1 METIMRT
8 YDEPESRD
16 LTSLELDSVSG
27 GSIAEDIYDA
37 VTLVD
42 MAVQW
47 GVYGVSRLIRDP
59 WA

>member
-1 METIMRT
+1 MESTMRT
-8 YDEPESRD
+8 YEESALHE
-16 LTSLELDSVSG
+16 LTSAELETVSG
-27 GSIAEDIYDA
+27 GGMAEDIYDA

-47 GVYGVSRLIRDP
+47 GVYGISRLMRDP

>member
-1 METIMRT
+1 MSTHKCCQHRE
-8 YDEPESRD
+8 
-16 LTSLELDSVSG
+16 LTSAELDLISG

-47 GVYGVSRLIRDP
+47 GVYGVSRLMRDP
-59 WA
+59 WG

>member
-1 METIMRT
+1 MSTHKCYQHRE
-8 YDEPESRD
+8 
-16 LTSLELDSVSG
+16 LTSAELDLISG

-47 GVYGVSRLIRDP
+47 GVYGVSS
-59 WA
+59 

>member
-1 METIMRT
+1 MRT
-8 YDEPESRD
+8 QDQGAGRE
-16 LTSLELDSVSG
+16 LTTAELEAVVG
-27 GSIAEDIYDA
+27 GGMAEDIYDA

-47 GVYGVSRLIRDP
+47 GVYGVSRLMRDP

>member
-1 METIMRT
+1 MRT

-16 LTSLELDSVSG
+16 LTSSELDSVSG

-47 GVYGVSRLIRDP
+47 GVYGVSRLMRDP